1 MLWLMKRLIRIILV
15 TTILIFGLTAIDK
28 TKNHKLET
36 KNIKVN
42 AESSVTHVEP
52 PVIEEPPKEVVDTG
66 TAGNVQSSKPVT
78 ATGDCMLAYNYDWNA
93 DIAYQ
98 VCMKESGGR
107 ADATNWTDNH
117 GKCMGSYGLWQ
128 IGCFWFPYY
137 GYGEAAYYNPQ
148 INTEIA
154 YNIWKRQGNF
164 KAWSACRL
172 VPGCY

>member
-1 MLWLMKRLIRIILV
+1 MKRTIRIILV
-15 TTILIFGLTAIDK
+15 TTILILGLTAINK

-36 KNIKVN
+36 KNIKVQ

-52 PVIEEPPKEVVDTG
+52 PKIVEPPKEVVDT
-66 TAGNVQSSKPVT
+66 TPAGNVQSAGYIT

-107 ADATNWTDNH
+107 SNATNWTDNH
-117 GKCMGSYGLWQ
+117 GSCTGSFGIWQ

-137 GYGEAAYYNPQ
+137 GYGEQAHYDPVIGTQ
-148 INTEIA
+148 IA

-164 KAWSACRL
+164 HAWSACRL
-172 VPGCY
+172 VTGCW

>member
-1 MLWLMKRLIRIILV
+1 MKRTIRIILV
-15 TTILIFGLTAIDK
+15 TIILISGLTAINK
-28 TKNHKLET
+28 TKDHKLET
-36 KNIKVN
+36 KNETLH
-42 AESSVTHVEP
+42 AQQETSVTHVEP
-52 PVIEEPPKEVVDTG
+52 PKIEEPPKEVVDT
-66 TAGNVQSSKPVT
+66 TSAGNVQSTGYIT
-78 ATGDCMLAYNYDWNA
+78 ATGDCMLAYKYDWNA

-107 ADATNWTDNH
+107 ANATNWTDNH

-137 GYGEAAYYNPQ
+137 GYGEAAHYDPE
-148 INTEIA
+148 INTQIA

-172 VPGCY
+172 VSGCY

>member
-1 MLWLMKRLIRIILV
+1 MKRIIRIIFV
-15 TTILIFGLTAIDK
+15 TTVLILGLTAINQ
-28 TKNHKLET
+28 TKDQKLQTQNET
-36 KNIKVN
+36 VL
-42 AESSVTHVEP
+42 AEETLAITHVDTPTIVEEPKIVEDTTPAPETQSSV
-52 PVIEEPPKEVVDTG
+52 PVAV
-66 TAGNVQSSKPVT
+66 
-78 ATGDCMLAYNYDWNA
+78 TGDCSLAYNYDWNA

-137 GYGEAAYYNPQ
+137 GYGEAAHYDPQ
-148 INTEIA
+148 IGTQIA

-164 KAWSACRL
+164 HAWSACRL
-172 VPGCY
+172 VSGCW